1 MDFKS
6 NLIINTYSIILLFI
20 VYLHSRKHSEK
31 EFLQYKLYIKMLL
44 ITIIMLVV
52 DILSRFDGNPGTI
65 YPYLNHLGNFLIFII
80 SPILPSL
87 WLSYVHYQIYLEDEK
102 TKKLIYPLLA
112 INAINAIM
120 VLMSQ
125 FTGWLYYIDINNIYH
140 RGSLFLLSASIT
152 VLLLLISFILIVI
165 NRKKIEKKYFFS
177 LVFFAVP
184 PFICVILQIMFYG
197 ISIILNGVVISMLIV
212 FFNIQNQSIYTD
224 YLTGVNNRK
233 KLEVYLKEKVSTCTE
248 DKTFSAIM
256 LDLIDFKSIND
267 TFGHEIGDRALQTAA
282 SLLNSCLRSN
292 DFIARFGGDEFCI
305 VLEISDSLELEAIV
319 CRIKDCIKQYNEL
332 SNEPYILD
340 FSIGYAVY
348 DYHSH
353 KKVEEFEKEI
363 DILMYENKHAYKE
376 LKTNQMIFEYDI

>member
-31 EFLQYKLYIKMLL
+31 EFLQYGLYMKMLL
-44 ITIIMLVV
+44 ITILMLVV

-65 YPYLNHLGNFLIFII
+65 YPFINYVGNFLIFII
-80 SPILPSL
+80 SPIIPSL
-87 WLSYVHYQIYLEDEK
+87 WLSYVHYQIYQEDEK

-112 INAINAIM
+112 INAINAFM

-140 RGSLFLLSASIT
+140 RGPLFLLSALIT
-152 VLLLLISFILIVI
+152 VFLLLISFVLIVI
-165 NRKKIEKKYFFS
+165 MRKKIEKKYFFS

-212 FFNIQNQSIYTD
+212 LFNIQNQSIYTD

-248 DKTFSAIM
+248 EKTFSAIM

-267 TFGHEIGDRALQTAA
+267 TFGHEIGDNALQTAA
-282 SLLNSCLRSN
+282 NLLNSCLRSN

-319 CRIKDCIKQYNEL
+319 CRIKDSVKQYNEL
-332 SNEPYILD
+332 SNQPYTLD

-353 KKVEEFEKEI
+353 KKVEEFEKQI
-363 DILMYENKHAYKE
+363 DILMYENKQASKAQ
-376 LKTNQMIFEYDI
+376 KMNQMIFEYDN